1 MSMWWA
7 VRPLR
12 FLSWRAWGWLRCF
25 HLRWRMNCCAFTEKP
40 NRLRFH
46 GSMTSRWHQSKNSC
60 LMKPHPSWEW
70 HSPLL
75 LMSWRSKGWWKLDCR
90 GWASSRSLFAAR
102 YFHVGK
108 LANPWKKLCLFKFWC
123 IPNMIT
129 HVQFRLSGKLRLP
142 WFANSPATQAVL
154 HSLSLAAFGPF
165 FQHRTGGF
173 SDSGAASWRARHSP
187 SRISAMNDG
196 ETQLPCAKKKYSCN
210 FGIAAAESPH
220 TL

>member
-25 HLRWRMNCCAFTEKP
+25 HLRWSMNCCAFTEKP
-40 NRLRFH
+40 NRLQFH

-75 LMSWRSKGWWKLDCR
+75 LTSWRSKGWWKLDCR
-90 GWASSRSLFAAR
+90 GWASSRSLFAVR

-129 HVQFRLSGKLRLP
+129 HVQFRLSGKLSLL

-154 HSLSLAAFGPF
+154 HCFAFTFPRGL
-165 FQHRTGGF
+165 
-173 SDSGAASWRARHSP
+173 RAVFPAQNR
-187 SRISAMNDG
+187 R
-196 ETQLPCAKKKYSCN
+196 LFW
-210 FGIAAAESPH
+210 FGCRLLKSQAQPVKDFRNE
-220 TL
+220 